1 MPLYNEAKLECMH
14 ETNKLKMHT
23 TGVPTLKKD
32 IGSHI
37 HESVNDF
44 KQKNPSVQGV
54 LIHGPTK
61 IKYHKGYIYPMS

>member
-32 IGSHI
+32 IGSHF

-44 KQKNPSVQGV
+44 KQKIQVFKV
-54 LIHGPTK
+54 F
-61 IKYHKGYIYPMS
+61 